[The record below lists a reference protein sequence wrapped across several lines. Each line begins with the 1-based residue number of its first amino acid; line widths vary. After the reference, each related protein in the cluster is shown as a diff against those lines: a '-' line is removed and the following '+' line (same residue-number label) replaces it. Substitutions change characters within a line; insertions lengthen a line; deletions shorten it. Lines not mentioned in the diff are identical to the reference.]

1 MIELGLSRVH
11 QLLARTPL
19 PWRAIHVAGT
29 NGKGSVCAYVSAMLS
44 NYNQSEVRQQ
54 SRHGVL
60 RHGRFN
66 SPHLVD
72 RWDCITLDGETVDKT
87 LFESVEKRVLDRDK
101 AEQIGASEFELLTA
115 TAFEIFT
122 QAKVDIGVIE
132 VGMGGRLDATNVIG
146 QRSEFDDEERSG
158 TGKALFRPAPLATA
172 ITSIAL
178 DHQGFLGDTV
188 QQIAR
193 EKAGILK
200 TNVPVIAAADDQDAL
215 SEVQAR
221 AKATGVSETVFV
233 TAESTR
239 KDVWDQN
246 ETDVEL
252 ELDTDSKALF
262 ESPIQSRWPNGAIAL
277 HLVWKALNHLGRLD
291 GTPKDARGQLFM
303 NLAAVPGKTLWPG
316 RLQEIS
322 LESLTGCDQLVVL
335 DGAHNAQSA
344 HQLSSFVR
352 NKARERKVQ
361 WVLAAS
367 EGKDVHQILKILL
380 RPGDTVSAVE
390 FGQVEGMP
398 WVKPKSSETIIQVA
412 SEVIN
417 GM

>member
-1 MIELGLSRVH
+1 MIELGLGRVH

-44 NYNQSEVRQQ
+44 HYNQSEVRQQ
-54 SRHGVL
+54 SRHEVL

-72 RWDCITLDGETVDKT
+72 RWDCITLDGETVDRT
-87 LFESVEKRVLDRDK
+87 LFESVEARVLHRNK
-101 AEQIGASEFELLTA
+101 AERIGASEFELLTA

-122 QAKVDIGVIE
+122 QARVDIGVIE

-146 QRSEFDDEERSG
+146 QKSEFDDEERSG
-158 TGKALFRPAPLATA
+158 AEKVLFRPSPLATA

-200 TNVPVIAAADDQDAL
+200 TNVPLISAADDQSAL
-215 SEVQAR
+215 SEIQAR
-221 AKATGVSETVFV
+221 AKAVGVSETILV
-233 TAESTR
+233 TADTTYN
-239 KDVWDQN
+239 DVWVQN
-246 ETDVEL
+246 EADSDHGI
-252 ELDTDSKALF
+252 DTNSDALF
-262 ESPIQSRWPNGAIAL
+262 DSPIQSRWPNGAIAL
-277 HLVWKALNHLGRLD
+277 QLTWKSLKRLERLE
-291 GTPKDARGQLFM
+291 GVSGVKKLRLFSS
-303 NLAAVPGKTLWPG
+303 LAAIPGQTLWPG
-316 RLQEIS
+316 RLQELS
-322 LESLTGCDQLVVL
+322 LVSLTGYDQLVVL

-344 HQLSSFVR
+344 QQLSSFVR
-352 NKARERKVQ
+352 SKAGERTVQ

-367 EGKDVHQILKILL
+367 EGKDIHQILEILL

-390 FGQVEGMP
+390 FGPVDGMP
-398 WVKPKSSETIIQVA
+398 WVKPKPSERIVEMA
-412 SEVIN
+412 SEVID
-417 GM
+417 GT